1 VSGLHTLK
9 YSKKH
14 ILHQSLQKT
23 DKIAPVSALH
33 LSVSSPGLHTLKWSK
48 EKESDQ
54 SLQKNGQDSSSFRV
68 APHSFS
74 SFRFSECSKEQ
85 NVKIPPVS
93 ALRFTVSLPSGFH
106 RLKCSKEEN
115 LHQSLQQIRQ
125 NSSNFSVAPR
135 LKFET
140 AGKSGN
146 VRQFSVC

>member
-1 VSGLHTLK
+1 MLKNTYFTSIFAENRQDCSGFRVASQCLF
-9 YSKKH
+9 SRSSH
-14 ILHQSLQKT
+14 IKML
-23 DKIAPVSALH
+23 
-33 LSVSSPGLHTLKWSK
+33 
-48 EKESDQ
+48 ERKESHQ

-93 ALRFTVSLPSGFH
+93 ALRLTVSLSSGFH

-146 VRQFSVC
+146 VRQFSVCW